1 MRKIVVVAILCFLLC
16 MAACAERNVESV
28 KKPDAKS
35 TEMQVHGGETVKN
48 SEPVSLSG
56 IVKNQS
62 LPAYPAMTVGKAFDS
77 YSHLTKKQWKE
88 TRGANGTVYIDF
100 SGWLDG
106 KTLGVEVKFV
116 IDREGVFFVGMASKL
131 EAMTDGRVF
140 AYPLPDVKAILDSI
154 YANKEIVL

>member
-1 MRKIVVVAILCFLLC
+1 
-16 MAACAERNVESV
+16 MAACTERNVESV
-28 KKPDAKS
+28 KKPNAKS
-35 TEMQVHGGETVKN
+35 TEMTVHGGEAAN

-88 TRGANGTVYIDF
+88 THGANGTVYIDF

-140 AYPLPDVKAILDSI
+140 AYPLPDVKAVLDSI

>member
-1 MRKIVVVAILCFLLC
+1 
-16 MAACAERNVESV
+16 MAACTERNVESV
-28 KKPDAKS
+28 KKPNAKS
-35 TEMQVHGGETVKN
+35 TEMTVHGGETAD

-106 KTLGVEVKFV
+106 KTLDMYAIKNDISSRGVEVKFV
-116 IDREGVFFVGMASKL
+116 IDREGGFFVGMASKL
-131 EAMTDGRVF
+131 EAKTDGRVF
-140 AYPLPDVKAILDSI
+140 AYPLPDVKAVLDSI